1 MKILPPSNPTVD
13 SEAVL
18 AKPRVESPASP
29 AEPAHTGRRDR
40 LATRVRS
47 VAPSGIRRFFDL
59 IQTMDDVISLGVG
72 EPDFTTPWHIRE
84 AAIYSLERGQTMYTS
99 NLGLIEL
106 RRAIAEHVARRYGVI
121 YDPNDEVLVTLGVS
135 EGLDLA
141 LRAIVDHEAPYGEA
155 R

>member
-1 MKILPPSNPTVD
+1 
-13 SEAVL
+13 
-18 AKPRVESPASP
+18 
-29 AEPAHTGRRDR
+29 
-40 LATRVRS
+40 
-47 VAPSGIRRFFDL
+47 
-59 IQTMDDVISLGVG
+59 MDDVISLGVG

-141 LRAIVDHEAPYGEA
+141 LRAIVDPDDEVLIPDPGYVSYAPGVTFSGGVVKAVPTRPETGFRPEPAEFRQQITDRTRAVLLGYPNNPTGA
-155 R
+155 